1 MASRPR
7 GRGAGARHEAV
18 KTPLLLTFSH
28 ESGCSVVIDDD
39 GRVAYAFLRGPDDE
53 IIGDVWLFNR
63 IAVRTPIDWA
73 DPTQA
78 PFLNPPELARP
89 FEGKLPSAKE
99 LSVQWTLDGPLLLAD
114 VTVRGQLLAR
124 LSPGSTPGWNVLA
137 LAPGPCAQPFPTAE
151 EDDDS
156 GAGDGT

>member
-1 MASRPR
+1 
-7 GRGAGARHEAV
+7 V
-18 KTPLLLTFSH
+18 KTAVLLTFAH

-39 GRVAYAFLRGPDDE
+39 GRVAYAYLRGPDDD

-63 IAVRTPIDWA
+63 IDVKTPVDWA

-78 PFLNPPELARP
+78 PFPNPPQLARP
-89 FEGKLPSAKE
+89 FEGKLPRAKD
-99 LSVQWTLDGPLLLAD
+99 LDVRWTLDGPLLLAD
-114 VTVRGQLLAR
+114 VLVRGQVLAR

-137 LAPGPCAQPFPTAE
+137 LAVGPCAQPFPGPE

-156 GAGDGT
+156 GAGDGS

>member
-1 MASRPR
+1 MKRS
-7 GRGAGARHEAV
+7 V
-18 KTPLLLTFSH
+18 LLTFAH

-39 GRVAYAFLRGPDDE
+39 GRVAYAYLRGPDDD

-63 IAVRTPIDWA
+63 IAAKTPADWT

-89 FEGKLPSAKE
+89 FEGKLPRAKD

-114 VTVRGQLLAR
+114 VHVRGQLLAR
-124 LSPGSTPGWNVLA
+124 LSPGSTPGWSVLA
-137 LAPGPCAQPFPTAE
+137 LAAGPCAQPFPVP

-156 GAGDGT
+156 GTGDGA

>member
-1 MASRPR
+1 MASRQS
-7 GRGAGARHEAV
+7 GGGAGARDEGV
-18 KTPLLLTFSH
+18 TPVLLTFAH

-39 GRVAYAFLRGPDDE
+39 GRVAYAYLRGPEDD

-63 IAVRTPIDWA
+63 IASKTPVDWT

-89 FEGKLPSAKE
+89 FEGKLPSVKD
-99 LSVQWTLDGPLLLAD
+99 LSVEWTLDGPLLLAD
-114 VTVRGQLLAR
+114 VHVRGQLLAR

-137 LAPGPCAQPFPTAE
+137 LVAGPCAQPFPSPD